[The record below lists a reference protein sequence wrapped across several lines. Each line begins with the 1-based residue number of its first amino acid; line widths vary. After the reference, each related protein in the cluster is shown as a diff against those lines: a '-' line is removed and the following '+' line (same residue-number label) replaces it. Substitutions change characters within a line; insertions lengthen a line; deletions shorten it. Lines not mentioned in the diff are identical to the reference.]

1 MANWQVRQQVRLVH
15 ADTRQCQPAV
25 PLRNHAILET
35 GRGSC
40 C

>member
-15 ADTRQCQPAV
+15 ADTRQCRPAV